1 MSAHPQR
8 PKALLILGMHRSG
21 TSAVTRA
28 VNLLGAE
35 IGKNILLPGQG
46 NAEGFWEHYDAA
58 RLDHD
63 LLQAF
68 GHAWFDIRRLPADWQ
83 KQTASR
89 EALKGIKTI
98 IQQELSGH
106 PLVAIKDPRMCL
118 TAPLWIEGFEA
129 AGFEVQCL
137 LMVRDP
143 REVVDSLQARE
154 QWPRAPIFLL
164 WAHYMMEAVL
174 ATRTLKRSLI
184 TYDQL
189 LEDWRG
195 TLGRVAREL
204 ELSWPRDE
212 AAASPDIDAFLH
224 ARHRHHV
231 APNSDEASYEG
242 MPAFIAEFYANCLA
256 VAHGGGDWQALD
268 ASARTMGN
276 VSDLFTPHLDTLM
289 TQHKVLEN
297 QMTAKVQAFES
308 LLKTLVS
315 NAQQKS

>member
-1 MSAHPQR
+1 MSVQPQR

-28 VNLLGAE
+28 VNLLGAG

-46 NAEGFWEHYDAA
+46 NSEGFWEHYDAA

-63 LLQAF
+63 LLQSF
-68 GHAWFDIRRLPADWQ
+68 GRTWFDIRRLPADWQ
-83 KQTASR
+83 QQAASR
-89 EALKGIKTI
+89 EALEGIKAI
-98 IQQELSGH
+98 IQRELAGH

-174 ATRTLKRSLI
+174 ATRGHKRSLI

-195 TLGRVAREL
+195 TLRRVASEL
-204 ELSWPRDE
+204 QLSWPSDE
-212 AAASPDIDAFLH
+212 ASASSDIDAFLH

-231 APNSDEASYEG
+231 APADDEASGEG

-256 VAHGGGDWQALD
+256 VAHGNGDWQAVD
-268 ASARTMGN
+268 ASALTLGN
-276 VSDLFTPHLDTLM
+276 VSDLFTSHLDNLM
-289 TQHKVLEN
+289 TQHEVMQN
-297 QMTAKVQAFES
+297 QMTAKVQAFEN

-315 NAQQKS
+315 NAQQKP

>member
-1 MSAHPQR
+1 
-8 PKALLILGMHRSG
+8 
-21 TSAVTRA
+21 
-28 VNLLGAE
+28 
-35 IGKNILLPGQG
+35 
-46 NAEGFWEHYDAA
+46 
-58 RLDHD
+58 
-63 LLQAF
+63 
-68 GHAWFDIRRLPADWQ
+68 
-83 KQTASR
+83 
-89 EALKGIKTI
+89 
-98 IQQELSGH
+98 
-106 PLVAIKDPRMCL
+106 
-118 TAPLWIEGFEA
+118 
-129 AGFEVQCL
+129 
-137 LMVRDP
+137 
-143 REVVDSLQARE
+143 
-154 QWPRAPIFLL
+154 
-164 WAHYMMEAVL
+164 
-174 ATRTLKRSLI
+174 
-184 TYDQL
+184 
-189 LEDWRG
+189 
-195 TLGRVAREL
+195 
-204 ELSWPRDE
+204 LSWPRDE